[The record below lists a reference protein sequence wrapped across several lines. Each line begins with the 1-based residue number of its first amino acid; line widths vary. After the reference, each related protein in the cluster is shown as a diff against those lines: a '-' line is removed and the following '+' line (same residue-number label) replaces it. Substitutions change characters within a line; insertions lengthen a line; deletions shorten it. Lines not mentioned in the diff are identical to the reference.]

1 MILKIIL
8 YLKIDKLNKLMKNL
22 NRINSKIINKYQIK
36 KNILNKLYCN

>member
-36 KNILNKLYCN
+36 KNIK

>member
-8 YLKIDKLNKLMKNL
+8 YLKIDKLNKLIENL

-36 KNILNKLYCN
+36 KKH

>member
-36 KNILNKLYCN
+36 KKH